1 MEMIDEKITFEQMKE
16 IDKSLKEAEN
26 DDTPFLVVGDD
37 EIAVAGDANKTERKS
52 KTYTLNCRFP
62 VALRDTI
69 KEDIKITKE
78 VGNFVFG
85 EYTVNDVYLSPRED
99 FRVIS
104 AISKIYPYFKKL
116 KEDGG
121 VEDLSEK
128 EILELAIN
136 MEKEVRDA
144 MYEVVGAFLQLTDE
158 FLSCILTSSI
168 FETLLQLIYDFP
180 EAFNEADVFFG

>member
-1 MEMIDEKITFEQMKE
+1 MEMIEEKVTFEQMKE
-16 IDKSLKEAEN
+16 IDNSLKKAEESDN
-26 DDTPFLVVGDD
+26 PFLVVGDD
-37 EIAVAGDANKTERKS
+37 ELAVVGDANKTERKS
-52 KTYTLNCRFP
+52 KSYTLACRFP
-62 VALRDTI
+62 KVLGDTI
-69 KEDIKITKE
+69 RENIKITKE
-78 VGNFVFG
+78 VGNYVFG
-85 EYTVNDVYLSPRED
+85 EYTVENVYLSPRED

-116 KEDGG
+116 KDDGG

-128 EILELAIN
+128 EMLELAIN

-158 FLSCILTSSI
+158 FLCCILTSSI